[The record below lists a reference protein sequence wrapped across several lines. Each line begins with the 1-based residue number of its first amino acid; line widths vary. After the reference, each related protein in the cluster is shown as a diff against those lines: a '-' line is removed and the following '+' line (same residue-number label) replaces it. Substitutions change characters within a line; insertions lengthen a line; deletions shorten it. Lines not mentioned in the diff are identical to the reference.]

1 MLISCAMPTEA
12 SDFHLEEY
20 RALRKEIEW
29 LLQDY
34 RALERNI
41 AVVCGGLLTWLF
53 AHPWDVNEW
62 KPQDLAWIVPFL
74 FAGLGSV
81 RAWGIFKAFNVYHEY
96 IVKIEDAF
104 ATGMDLGGWEHFLNR
119 RTEKDKDQRHTIGTA
134 KFAYMFWG
142 ILDAVTFLVALLF
155 AFHLLTYLS

>member
-1 MLISCAMPTEA
+1 MPVES

-34 RALERNI
+34 RSLERNI
-41 AVVCGGLLTWLF
+41 AVVCGGLLAWLF
-53 AHPWDVNEW
+53 AHQQNCEKWT
-62 KPQDLAWIVPFL
+62 PQDLAWIIPFL

-96 IVKIEDAF
+96 IVKIEAAF
-104 ATGMDLGGWEHFLNR
+104 LTGMDLGGWEHFLNR
-119 RTEKDKDQRHTIGTA
+119 QTAKDKDQRYTIGAA

-142 ILDAVTFLVALLF
+142 TLDVVTFLVASLF
-155 AFHLLTYLS
+155 GFHLLKYFG

>member
-1 MLISCAMPTEA
+1 MPIEA

-20 RALRKEIEW
+20 KALRKEIEW

-53 AHPWDVNEW
+53 AQKHSCQEW
-62 KPQDLAWIVPFL
+62 SPQDLAWIIPFL

-81 RAWGIFKAFNVYHEY
+81 RAWGIFKAFDVYHEY
-96 IVKIEDAF
+96 IVKIEEAF
-104 ATGMDLGGWEHFLNR
+104 SAGMNLGGWEHFLNTQTQDKKDKR
-119 RTEKDKDQRHTIGTA
+119 RTIGA
-134 KFAYMFWG
+134 SKFAYMFW
-142 ILDAVTFLVALLF
+142 ISLDVVTFLVGLLF
-155 AFHLLTYLS
+155 SFHLLRYPR